1 MPGVHPG
8 TLYGIGVGPGDP
20 ELLTL
25 KAARLIAAT
34 PVIAYPAN
42 PRGDSQARTIAA
54 AHIRDDALHLPLVMD
69 FAIDR
74 TQANAAYDAGTIAI
88 AGHLAAGRDVALL
101 CEGDPLLYG
110 SFTYVLDR
118 LPAATPVEIVPGISA
133 LTACA
138 AEARRVLCQ
147 GDEPLLALPATL
159 DEEALI
165 AALRPVASVAL
176 FKVGRHLEK
185 VSRALTAA
193 GMADNALCVIEAGRP
208 TMRLIPL
215 TEALASGHGV
225 PYFTLLL
232 SRRSPPQ

>member
-1 MPGVHPG
+1 MAG

-25 KAARLIAAT
+25 KAARLIAAA
-34 PVIAYPAN
+34 PVVAYPAN

-54 AHIRDDALHLPLVMD
+54 AHISPTAEHLPLVMD
-69 FAIDR
+69 FGIDR
-74 TQANAAYDAGTIAI
+74 VQANAAYDAGTKVIA
-88 AGHLAAGRDVALL
+88 AHLAAGRDVALL

-118 LPAATPVEIVPGISA
+118 LPDDVSVEIVPGISA

-138 AEARRVLCQ
+138 AEARRILCQ
-147 GDEPLLALPATL
+147 GDDPLLVLPATL
-159 DEEALI
+159 DESALV
-165 AALRPVASVAL
+165 AALMPVASVAL

-185 VSRALTAA
+185 VARALAAA
-193 GMADNALCVIEAGRP
+193 GMADDALCVIEAGRP
-208 TMRLIPL
+208 TMRLVPL
-215 TEALASGHGV
+215 SDALASGQGV

-232 SRRSPPQ
+232 SRRASPQ